1 MPEISVIIPVHNT
14 SALLS
19 KCLDS
24 IMAQSFNDLE
34 LLLVDDGSTDDS
46 YTIIQEYA
54 EKERRIRVFH
64 QENAGVSS
72 ARNYGL
78 REAEGKWIAF
88 VDSDDW
94 LDREYFEKLWTN
106 VEEVDFVLCGMNL
119 IDRNGIIRPARLR
132 TKAMPNTDDDVYTLK
147 EIYNSLN
154 MYAFCGP
161 ICKLFRKDIIDS
173 HAILFPEE
181 YSFGEDSL
189 FVARYLRFIRKIRI
203 VDSPLYNVQSRPGSL
218 CSKIESPALL
228 LDTYQKVHCET
239 MSFCTIQG
247 IEDISAQE
255 AYYADRLLFCSE
267 KMRTCPEESSFHKER
282 NFCYDFVYHSPYKKE
297 LGYRL
302 SPLFYFCGA
311 LRCWSL
317 YDLFLS
323 VAFRWSRSR

>member
-1 MPEISVIIPVHNT
+1 MPEISIIIPIYNT
-14 SALLS
+14 ATCLP
-19 KCLDS
+19 KCIDS
-24 IMAQSFNDLE
+24 VMNQTFQNWE
-34 LLLVDDGSTDDS
+34 LLLVDDGSTDTS
-46 YTIIQEYA
+46 YEIMRQYA
-54 EKERRIRVFH
+54 YKEKRIRIFH

-78 REAEGKWIAF
+78 REAEGKWVAF

-106 VEEVDFVLCGMNL
+106 AGDVDFVLCGMNL

-132 TKAMPNTDDDVYTLK
+132 TKATPYADDDVYTLK

-161 ICKLFRKDIIDS
+161 VCKLFRKDIIES

-189 FVARYLRFIRKIRI
+189 FVARYLRFIRTIRI

-218 CSKIESPALL
+218 CATIESPALL
-228 LDTYQKVHCET
+228 LDTYQKVHSET
-239 MSFCTIQG
+239 MSFCIIQG
-247 IEDISAQE
+247 IEEISSQE
-255 AYYADRLLFCSE
+255 AYYADRLLFCAE
-267 KMRTCPEESSFHKER
+267 KMRTSPDAASFYRER
-282 NFCYDFVYHSPYKKE
+282 ISCYDYVYHSPYKKE

-302 SPLFYFCGA
+302 SPLFNFCGA
-311 LRCWSL
+311 LRCWFL
-317 YDLFLS
+317 YELFLS
-323 VAFRWSRSR
+323 MAFRWSKSR

>member
-1 MPEISVIIPVHNT
+1 MPEISVIIPVFNT
-14 SALLS
+14 AVLLS

-24 IMAQSFNDLE
+24 ILTQSFKDLE

-46 YTIIQEYA
+46 YRIIQEYA
-54 EKERRIRVFH
+54 ETDCRIRYFH

-78 REAEGKWIAF
+78 REAKGKWVAF

-106 VEEVDFVLCGMNL
+106 AEDVDFVLCGMNL
-119 IDRNGIIRPARLR
+119 IDRKGDLRPARLR
-132 TKAMPNTDDDVYTLK
+132 TKATPNTDDDVYSLK

-161 ICKLFRKDIIDS
+161 ICKLFRKAIIES
-173 HAILFPEE
+173 HAIRFPEE

-189 FVARYLRFIRKIRI
+189 FVAKYLRFIRKIRI
-203 VDSPLYNVQSRPGSL
+203 VDSPLYNVQSRTGSL
-218 CSKIESPALL
+218 CAAIESPALL
-228 LDTYQKVHCET
+228 LDTYRNVHGET
-239 MSFCTIQG
+239 IAFCKLQG
-247 IEDISAQE
+247 IEDISSQE

-267 KMRTCPEESSFHKER
+267 KMRTCPEASSLFRER
-282 NFCYDFVYHSPYKKE
+282 VSCYEYVYHSPYKKE

-302 SPLFYFCGA
+302 APVFYFCGA
-311 LRCWSL
+311 LHCWSL

-323 VAFRWSRSR
+323 MAFRWSRSR